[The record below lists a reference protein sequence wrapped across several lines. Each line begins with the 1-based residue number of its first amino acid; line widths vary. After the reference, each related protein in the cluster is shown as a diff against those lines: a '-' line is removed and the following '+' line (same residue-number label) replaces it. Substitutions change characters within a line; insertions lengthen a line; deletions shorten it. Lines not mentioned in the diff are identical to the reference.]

1 MAIIGVSCASSVSD
15 TDALAVSDAHPRN
28 PFTSIVTGRIHVWI
42 LPNASRNVWI
52 VLGGEQQNAPPLSTW
67 TALCRAL
74 GITADVG
81 PAGEPQPPLRTP
93 TRIAWTSATLT
104 QIAGGNAEHGAF
116 VALNCTAC
124 HGEQGVSQTGLY
136 PTLAG
141 MDTAVIYKQL
151 DDFRTGK
158 RSWGAMNA
166 IAQALST
173 QDALDVGAYFV
184 SRTNGLPPFLRER
197 FQAGHTLREDNPAIR
212 LAFAGDPA
220 RRIPPCAACHGP
232 GDHKLGAPQLKT
244 QQPAY
249 IERQLAA
256 FAQGFRQ
263 NDINEQMRTIAAQLT
278 PDEMHLI
285 AEFYGAGAAAAQ
297 VAAR

>member
-1 MAIIGVSCASSVSD
+1 MARDRGPFKLDNPWPRIAWWSTAGLLAISV
-15 TDALAVSDAHPRN
+15 
-28 PFTSIVTGRIHVWI
+28 I
-42 LPNASRNVWI
+42 LGFI
-52 VLGGEQQNAPPLSTW
+52 VLGREQQNGPTLGTW
-67 TALCRAL
+67 SAICRAL
-74 GITADVG
+74 GVTADIG

-93 TRIAWTSATLT
+93 TRIAWTSATLA
-104 QIAGGNAEHGAF
+104 QVAGANHEHGAF

-124 HGEQGVSQTGLY
+124 HGEQGVSHTGLY

-141 MDTAVIYKQL
+141 MDAAVIYKQL
-151 DDFRTGK
+151 GDFRAGK

-166 IAQALST
+166 IAQALSA
-173 QDALDVGAYFV
+173 QDAADVGAYFA
-184 SRTNGLPPFLRER
+184 SRGNGLPPFVGER
-197 FQAGHTLREDNPAIR
+197 FRAGHTLREGNPAVR

-220 RRIPPCAACHGP
+220 RGIPPCAACHGP

-263 NDINEQMRTIAAQLT
+263 NDINEQMRTIAMQLT
-278 PDEMHLI
+278 PDEMRLI
-285 AEFYGAGAAAAQ
+285 AEFYGAGAAGAQ
-297 VAAR
+297 LAGR

>member
-1 MAIIGVSCASSVSD
+1 MARDRGPFKLDNPWPRVAWWSTAGL
-15 TDALAVSDAHPRN
+15 LAMSL
-28 PFTSIVTGRIHVWI
+28 I
-42 LPNASRNVWI
+42 LGFI
-52 VLGGEQQNAPPLSTW
+52 VLGREQQNGPTLGTW
-67 TALCRAL
+67 AAICRAL
-74 GITADVG
+74 GVTADIG

-93 TRIAWTSATLT
+93 SRVAWTSATLS
-104 QIAGGNAEHGAF
+104 QIAGGNAEHGVF

-124 HGEQGVSQTGLY
+124 HGEQGVSRNGLY

-141 MDTAVIYKQL
+141 MDAAAIYKQL
-151 DDFRTGK
+151 ADFRAGK

-166 IAQALST
+166 IAQALSA
-173 QDALDVGAYFV
+173 QDANDAGAYFA
-184 SRTNGLPPFLRER
+184 SRSNGLPPFVGER

-212 LAFAGDPA
+212 LVFAGDPA
-220 RRIPPCAACHGP
+220 RGIPPCAACHGP
-232 GDHKLGAPQLKT
+232 ADHKLGAPQLKT

-278 PDEMHLI
+278 PQEMHVI
-285 AEFYGAGAAAAQ
+285 AGFYGIGAAGAQ
-297 VAAR
+297 ITRR

>member
-1 MAIIGVSCASSVSD
+1 MARDRGPFKLDNPWPRFARRS
-15 TDALAVSDAHPRN
+15 TTRLLAISL
-28 PFTSIVTGRIHVWI
+28 I
-42 LPNASRNVWI
+42 LGFI
-52 VLGGEQQNAPPLSTW
+52 VLGREQQNGPTLGTW
-67 TALCRAL
+67 AAICRAL
-74 GITADVG
+74 GVTADIG
-81 PAGEPQPPLRTP
+81 PAGELQPPLRSP
-93 TRIAWTSATLT
+93 SRIAWTSATLT
-104 QIAGGNAEHGAF
+104 QIGAGNAEHGAF

-124 HGEQGVSQTGLY
+124 HGEQGVSQNGLY

-141 MDTAVIYKQL
+141 MDAAAIYKQL
-151 DDFRTGK
+151 ADFRAGK

-166 IAQALST
+166 IAQALSV
-173 QDALDVGAYFV
+173 QDAADVGAYFA
-184 SRTNGLPPFLRER
+184 SRTNGLPPFVGER

-212 LAFAGDPA
+212 LVFAGDPA
-220 RRIPPCAACHGP
+220 RGIPPCAACHGP

-278 PDEMHLI
+278 PDEMHLV
-285 AEFYGAGAAAAQ
+285 AEHYGAGSAAAH
-297 VAAR
+297 VAGR